1 VPASSPLA
9 APRVAILDFAR
20 AHRPV
25 FPRSLHCFCSFI
37 IAVQIPISL
46 FILAFCGGWF
56 RGYQKP
62 FPPFSSSVI
71 RLSFSFAALISASD
85 VYLFASPIFARIR
98 DLTNE

>member
-1 VPASSPLA
+1 LPLCE
-9 APRVAILDFAR
+9 LQFSTSR

-56 RGYQKP
+56 RGYQKKP

-85 VYLFASPIFARIR
+85 VYLFASPISARIR